1 MTFFSFFKPSSNA
14 AAQASQGDSK
24 TRRKVLDRN
33 ANAIVGISTS

>member
-14 AAQASQGDSK
+14 AAQASHGDTK